1 MADLAIRD
9 VAKRTGLAP
18 GTIRMWEQRH
28 GFPRPRRTPAGYR
41 LYSED
46 DVDALRRA
54 LAYRAR
60 GLSVAAAI
68 ARARE
73 TEGPSDRPSI
83 YAAVAGLDSAARPE
97 LLRTPT
103 LIRLSRAIEHETLA
117 HAAAPVLFGAFQ
129 RVASF
134 EPARRRWEALARLAD
149 VAVVFADFPEPRA
162 PPEEP
167 VELPIAAGDALAQ
180 EWAVIVDA
188 PGYAACLVAW
198 EQPGV
203 AGDAS
208 PDGRSRRFETLW
220 TLDPAV
226 TRRAAQVAAGLVS
239 RADQELG
246 GRIRGLLADR
256 PLALESPAPA
266 LTALANRAVAYL
278 DRGG

>member
-28 GFPRPRRTPAGYR
+28 GFPRPRRTAAGYR

-68 ARARE
+68 ARAQE
-73 TEGPSDRPSI
+73 TSGPSDRPSI
-83 YAAVAGLDSAARPE
+83 YATVAGLVPAARPQV
-97 LLRTPT
+97 LRTRT
-103 LIRLSRAIEHETLA
+103 LIRLSRAIEDETLA

-129 RVASF
+129 RVAAY
-134 EPARRRWEALARLAD
+134 EPARARWEALARLAD
-149 VAVVFADFPEPRA
+149 VAVVFADFPAPRA
-162 PPEEP
+162 PPEGP

-198 EQPGV
+198 EQPG
-203 AGDAS
+203 AGDG
-208 PDGRSRRFETLW
+208 DGPGDRSRRFETLW

-239 RADQELG
+239 RDDEEMG

-256 PLALESPAPA
+256 PLALETPAPA

-278 DRGG
+278 DADG